1 MFLRRVHIK
10 EHRSETI
17 FLLCLLLVRCFLIS
31 TEGGSFKKTKSNR
44 KKQKPRKKTRT
55 KKLKGGNVNSTLT
68 IDCEKL
74 PNTSGRTTRYPMK
87 YEGEIIFIRDMIA
100 SSGDPV
106 KDLYQDFQD
115 NK

>member
-1 MFLRRVHIK
+1 M
-10 EHRSETI
+10 
-17 FLLCLLLVRCFLIS
+17 
-31 TEGGSFKKTKSNR
+31 
-44 KKQKPRKKTRT
+44 
-55 KKLKGGNVNSTLT
+55 KGGNVNSTLT

-106 KDLYQDFQD
+106 KDLNQEFQD
-115 NK
+115 NINYKSFLPPLSSHMYHNITTNH